1 MDFALCLTLT
11 KAQRRQHKIT
21 FVFCILCFIF
31 CIFVFY
37 ILYFC
42 VLYFVFLCFIFCIFV
57 FYILYF
63 CVLYFVFLCF
73 IFCIFVFYILYFCLL
88 YFVFYILYYIF
99 CILYFCVIIMFSD
112 VGLYRHLVIQ
122 IVIFNNNVK
131 TWLQAIEK
139 LYFDCA
145 KCVLHILNACLKSII
160 ARSLLRYAYRIRHAD
175 ISIAPVIRLGSDGDI
190 CIFKRFISYGT
201 SSATD
206 LEFRRRSSWS
216 VVLINRCIT
225 GSAHEK
231 VRHLNRV

>member
-1 MDFALCLTLT
+1 
-11 KAQRRQHKIT
+11 
-21 FVFCILCFIF
+21 
-31 CIFVFY
+31 VFY

-63 CVLYFVFLCF
+63 
-73 IFCIFVFYILYFCLL
+73 
-88 YFVFYILYYIF
+88 IF

-122 IVIFNNNVK
+122 IVIFNNHVK
-131 TWLQAIEK
+131 TWLQAIET

-145 KCVLHILNACLKSII
+145 KCVLHTERLFKEHYPII
-160 ARSLLRYAYRIRHAD
+160 ARALLRYAYRIRHAD

-206 LEFRRRSSWS
+206 LEFRRRSSRS
-216 VVLINRCIT
+216 VVLINCCIT

-231 VRHLNRV
+231 VRRLNRV